1 MTRVRWFS
9 LLGIGLISV
18 LLAFLL
24 RDVVY
29 DVVIIPLAYLLWLA
43 KYYYSAIPQLV
54 LWSVLLSLLFLA
66 VLWTMIP
73 EGRPSSRMELRR
85 PPPDGPVEALAV
97 WLVKART
104 GNYFKWQLANR
115 LGKIAR
121 RLSEGSAALQQLP
134 SGGEAVD
141 EYLDAGLNYSFVD
154 FPTPRTPFERARHTP
169 LDLDPRVVADYLESQ
184 MENTSGRRG

>member
-1 MTRVRWFS
+1 MASSLFS
-9 LLGIGLISV
+9 WH
-18 LLAFLL
+18 FCC

-73 EGRPSSRMELRR
+73 EGRPSSRMEPRR

-97 WLVKART
+97 WLVKARK

-154 FPTPRTPFERARHTP
+154 FPTPRTPFERYAAH
-169 LDLDPRVVADYLESQ
+169 A
-184 MENTSGRRG
+184 SGSGS